1 MDVIAFI
8 TLNWYSYIMIPLLI
22 FAARIVDVS
31 IGTIRV
37 IFIARGLKIFAP
49 VLGFFE
55 VLIWL
60 IAIQN
65 ILANL
70 TNVFCYIGY
79 AGGFATG
86 TYIGML
92 LEEKISMGKVIIRII
107 TGKDASSLLEA
118 LKKARCTVTSTGA
131 EGPDGNVKLILSVF
145 DRQDLHKVI
154 RLIKKHDPTAFYSV
168 EDVRLASDIVK
179 EAVHNK
185 KTFRHHFMRHAV
197 RK

>member
-1 MDVIAFI
+1 MDVIAFLI
-8 TLNWYSYIMIPLLI
+8 VNWYSYILIPILI

-37 IFIARGLKIFAP
+37 IFISRGLKFLAP
-49 VLGFFE
+49 LLGFFE

-70 TNVFCYIGY
+70 TNVFCYLGY

-86 TYIGML
+86 TYIGIL

-107 TGKDASSLLEA
+107 TGKDASALLDA
-118 LKKARCTVTSTGA
+118 LKNARCTVTSTGA

-154 RLIKKHDPTAFYSV
+154 KLIKKHNPTAFYSV

-179 EAVHNK
+179 DSAHNK
-185 KTFRHHFMRHAV
+185 KTFRRHFMKHAV